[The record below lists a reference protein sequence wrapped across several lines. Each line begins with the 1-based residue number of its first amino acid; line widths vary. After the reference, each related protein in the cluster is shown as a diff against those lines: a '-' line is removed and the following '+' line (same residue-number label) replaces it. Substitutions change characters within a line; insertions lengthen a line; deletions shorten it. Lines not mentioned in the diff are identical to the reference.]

1 MRTASARCTN
11 DGLSM
16 TTMPGSVHAMLS
28 GMVIM
33 VLPALFICV
42 GIAIMAYR
50 RRDKFAER
58 ATPRRGRARRA

>member
-1 MRTASARCTN
+1 
-11 DGLSM
+11 M

-33 VLPALFICV
+33 VLPALLIYV

-50 RRDKFAER
+50 RRDKFA
-58 ATPRRGRARRA
+58 PRVTTRRDRIRRA